1 MDDYDIELTPND
13 PEFGP
18 DECESA
24 YALWAFKED
33 GEPVKFLEASLVED
47 PDYPSGYS
55 FSWRSLSCDRT
66 GKLVEGEGGVI
77 GDVSRADYVADMVL
91 PGGAVFSQVED
102 EYLPSLPYSF
112 EKDSLS
118 DSARKSAAEAIR
130 GAILSLPLSVPETTE
145 AIPAFY
151 RLDNPAMPDDP
162 LTRDMLA
169 DALQSVENYHRGG
182 AIDAL
187 LCNRDGMSVAKQALI
202 VSDYDGLPF
211 RCPQVF
217 DEYGRLDKLNVLAM
231 QLTLLPEGDLAHI
244 QAAIDYGEPLDHL
257 DELMNLVAQADEL
270 PVFDYLYDDMY
281 VEDQWHKTCLERSTP
296 QENYAYTVLNDDS
309 EFWNLMNRGDGELLS
324 CFDFN
329 RYGEIAVNNGYVD
342 LCETCYVNKGGDW
355 PLLDEYSFEEIGGET
370 VAEWRGRVAQ
380 EKPAAPSEI
389 AYAASAL
396 AALSADDG
404 AGGTARAAKL

>member
-1 MDDYDIELTPND
+1 MANNDFRDGFDVCVGNWGYYSEGELRDTWMHLPI
-13 PEFGP
+13 
-18 DECESA
+18 
-24 YALWAFKED
+24 
-33 GEPVKFLEASLVED
+33 D
-47 PDYPSGYS
+47 PDKIEP
-55 FSWRSLSCDRT
+55 WLRSH
-66 GKLVEGEGGVI
+66 GLV
-77 GDVSRADYVADMVL
+77 D
-91 PGGAVFSQVED
+91 
-102 EYLPSLPYSF
+102 
-112 EKDSLS
+112 
-118 DSARKSAAEAIR
+118 AEHE
-130 GAILSLPLSVPETTE
+130 ETY
-145 AIPAFY
+145 I
-151 RLDNPAMPDDP
+151 
-162 LTRDMLA
+162 
-169 DALQSVENYHRGG
+169 
-182 AIDAL
+182 
-187 LCNRDGMSVAKQALI
+187 
-202 VSDYDGLPF
+202 SDYDGLPF

-217 DEYGRLDKLNVLAM
+217 DEYARLDKLNVLAM

-257 DELMNLVAQADEL
+257 DELMNLVAQVDEL
-270 PVFDYLYDDMY
+270 PVFNYLYDDMY

-380 EKPAAPSEI
+380 EKSAAPSEI

>member
-1 MDDYDIELTPND
+1 MAKNDFRDGFDVCVGNWGYYSEGELRDTWMHLPI
-13 PEFGP
+13 
-18 DECESA
+18 
-24 YALWAFKED
+24 
-33 GEPVKFLEASLVED
+33 D
-47 PDYPSGYS
+47 PDKIEP
-55 FSWRSLSCDRT
+55 WLRSH
-66 GKLVEGEGGVI
+66 GLV
-77 GDVSRADYVADMVL
+77 D
-91 PGGAVFSQVED
+91 
-102 EYLPSLPYSF
+102 
-112 EKDSLS
+112 
-118 DSARKSAAEAIR
+118 AEHE
-130 GAILSLPLSVPETTE
+130 ETY
-145 AIPAFY
+145 I
-151 RLDNPAMPDDP
+151 
-162 LTRDMLA
+162 
-169 DALQSVENYHRGG
+169 
-182 AIDAL
+182 
-187 LCNRDGMSVAKQALI
+187 
-202 VSDYDGLPF
+202 SDYDGLPL

>member
-1 MDDYDIELTPND
+1 MANNDFRDGFDVCVGNWGYYSEGELRDTWMHLPI
-13 PEFGP
+13 
-18 DECESA
+18 
-24 YALWAFKED
+24 
-33 GEPVKFLEASLVED
+33 D
-47 PDYPSGYS
+47 PDKIEP
-55 FSWRSLSCDRT
+55 WLRSH
-66 GKLVEGEGGVI
+66 GLV
-77 GDVSRADYVADMVL
+77 D
-91 PGGAVFSQVED
+91 
-102 EYLPSLPYSF
+102 
-112 EKDSLS
+112 
-118 DSARKSAAEAIR
+118 AEHE
-130 GAILSLPLSVPETTE
+130 ETY
-145 AIPAFY
+145 I
-151 RLDNPAMPDDP
+151 
-162 LTRDMLA
+162 
-169 DALQSVENYHRGG
+169 
-182 AIDAL
+182 
-187 LCNRDGMSVAKQALI
+187 
-202 VSDYDGLPF
+202 SDYDGLPF

-217 DEYGRLDKLNVLAM
+217 DEYGRLV
-231 QLTLLPEGDLAHI
+231 
-244 QAAIDYGEPLDHL
+244 
-257 DELMNLVAQADEL
+257 NLVAQADEL

-342 LCETCYVNKGGDW
+342 LCETCYVDKGGDW